1 MRIFCHNY
9 MMRPK
14 ALLFAFAGVAALQAE
29 ANDLFALVPVYG
41 DTCRLYQDCRRLTDG
56 EIALARPIYGSAI
69 QYEDVRVINGRYLGV
84 FPIGDQYTG
93 IAPDGNIH
101 AVAAY
106 VQSPDYS
113 LEPHKQP
120 FFLHELFHVKQ
131 HNEGLNLL
139 GHAFHLH
146 AMRSASPYAY
156 VPEAGTTIDDYNFEQ
171 QASIAADA
179 YMLGQNLRHSETLF
193 AAWFTGQGTDEKCA
207 RFQLLSEILVT
218 ANVTVGAKPDLCR

>member
-1 MRIFCHNY
+1 
-9 MMRPK
+9 MRPN

-29 ANDLFALVPVYG
+29 ANDLFALLPVYG
-41 DTCRLYQDCRRLTDG
+41 DACRLYQDCRRLTDG
-56 EIALARPIYGSAI
+56 EITLARPIYGSAI
-69 QYEDVRVINGRYLGV
+69 QYEDVRIINGRYLGV

-101 AVAAY
+101 AVASY
-106 VQSPDYS
+106 VQSADYS
-113 LEPHKQP
+113 LEPGKQP

-146 AMRSASPYAY
+146 AMRSVSPYAY
-156 VPEAGTTIDDYNFEQ
+156 VPEAGTVIGDYNFEQ

-179 YMLGQNLRHSETLF
+179 YMLGQNLQYDETLF
-193 AAWFTGQGTDEKCA
+193 AAWYTGQSTDEKCA
-207 RFQLLSEILVT
+207 RFNVLSEILVS
-218 ANVTVGAKPDLCR
+218 ADVTIGPVPALCR